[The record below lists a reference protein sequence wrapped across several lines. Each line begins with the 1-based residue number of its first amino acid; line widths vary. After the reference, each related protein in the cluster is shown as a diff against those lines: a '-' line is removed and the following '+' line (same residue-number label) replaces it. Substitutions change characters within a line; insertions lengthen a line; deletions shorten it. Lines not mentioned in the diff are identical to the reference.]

1 MFIYEYLRF
10 CDRRNERLGEAESE
24 MSERGEREGI
34 SVSSQ
39 IFSDIYAWTSE
50 NLFFIALRCGA
61 ANAQKISTSIR
72 RQPSSVAHATKE

>member
-1 MFIYEYLRF
+1 MNTYVFAIEGTR
-10 CDRRNERLGEAESE
+10 DWEKQKVRGVREA
-24 MSERGEREGI
+24 REREGI
-34 SVSSQ
+34 SVLSQ